1 MTERPTPIV
10 DAAERTLQF
19 ASEFE
24 LGNYFVDSSFAR
36 TLERDRLELMEA
48 LRELLSD
55 CDADL
60 KPTKKHPARALLARL
75 EG

>member
-1 MTERPTPIV
+1 MTERPTPLT
-10 DAAERTLQF
+10 DAAAGKYDDYYTPD
-19 ASEFE
+19 
-24 LGNYFVDSSFAR
+24 VVSSDFAR
-36 TLERDRLELMEA
+36 TLERDRSELIEA

-75 EG
+75 EGK